1 MVGRRSQA
9 HLSHPTQPG
18 LAPELSQNAFNP
30 TAVYYQMALLPQ
42 GAQVRIG
49 LTFNMKGAAKTLPT
63 GEFIGTDAEE
73 EFDSPETIAALA
85 NAVRS
90 LGHEVDLLGDG
101 ESMIRKLLDG
111 PRPDLV
117 LNIAEGLGISRTRES
132 RVPAVLE
139 MLGIPYTGSDAL
151 TLSATLDKE
160 CAKRLVD
167 HAGIATP
174 GWALVED
181 GNTAAVE
188 DKLAQFGWPLIVKP
202 NYEGSSKGV
211 LRSGIV
217 KNRAELDAAV
227 GRLSAAYHQPLLVEE
242 FIEGEE
248 LTVGV
253 VGNRPPE
260 VIAIMRILPKR
271 PSDGPFIYGIEVKRH
286 WDQHLVYESPA
297 KISQTDADT
306 VRRATL
312 AAWRALGCRDV
323 ARFDFRLRNG
333 VPYFLEV
340 NPLPGI
346 SPFSGDIVFLARGVG
361 ISHEQLVGRILSAA
375 AERVGLRS

>member
-1 MVGRRSQA
+1 MKV
-9 HLSHPTQPG
+9 
-18 LAPELSQNAFNP
+18 
-30 TAVYYQMALLPQ
+30 
-42 GAQVRIG
+42 G
-49 LTFNMKGAAKTLPT
+49 LTFNMKGAAKTSPA

-85 NAVRS
+85 AAVRS

-101 ESMIRKLLDG
+101 EPLLRKLLDG
-111 PRPDLV
+111 PRPDVV
-117 LNIAEGLGISRTRES
+117 LNIAEGLGVSRTRES
-132 RVPAVLE
+132 RVPALLE
-139 MLGIPYTGSDAL
+139 MLGIPYTGSDPL
-151 TLSATLDKE
+151 TLAATLDKE

-174 GWALVED
+174 RWALVED
-181 GNTAAVE
+181 GDLAGFE
-188 DKLAQFGWPLIVKP
+188 DNLAGLGWPLIVKP

-217 KNRAELDAAV
+217 NNRAELEAAV
-227 GRLSAAYHQPLLVEE
+227 GRLAKAYRQPILIEE
-242 FIEGEE
+242 FIQGDE

-253 VGNRPPE
+253 IGNRPPE
-260 VIAIMRILPKR
+260 VIAIMRILPKK
-271 PSDGPFIYGIEVKRH
+271 PLDGPFIYGIEVKRH
-286 WDQHLVYESPA
+286 WEQHLVYETPA
-297 KISQTDADT
+297 KISSKDAET

-323 ARFDFRLRNG
+323 ARFDFRLRDG

-361 ISHEQLVGRILSAA
+361 ITHEQLVGRILEAA
-375 AERVGLRS
+375 VERHKVG

>member
-1 MVGRRSQA
+1 M
-9 HLSHPTQPG
+9 
-18 LAPELSQNAFNP
+18 
-30 TAVYYQMALLPQ
+30 
-42 GAQVRIG
+42 RIG
-49 LTFNMKGAAKTLPT
+49 LTFNMKGAAKSLPT
-63 GEFIGTDAEE
+63 GEFIGTDQEE

-85 NAVRS
+85 DAVRS
-90 LGHEVDLLGDG
+90 LGHEADLLGDG
-101 ESMIRKLLDG
+101 EPMLRKLLDG

-139 MLGIPYTGSDAL
+139 MLDVPYTGSDPL
-151 TLSATLDKE
+151 TLAATLDKE

-174 GWALVED
+174 GWTLVED
-181 GNTAAVE
+181 GNLTAVSE
-188 DKLAQFGWPLIVKP
+188 RLDRLGWPLIVKP

-217 KNRAELDAAV
+217 NNRSELEAAV
-227 GRLSAAYHQPLLVEE
+227 ERLAAAYHQPLLVEE
-242 FIEGEE
+242 FVEGEE

-253 VGNRPPE
+253 VGNGPPE
-260 VIAIMRILPKR
+260 VLGIMRILPKG

-286 WDQHLVYESPA
+286 WEQHLIYESPA
-297 KISQTDADT
+297 KIGANDAEV

-312 AAWRALGCRDV
+312 AAWKALGCRDV
-323 ARFDFRLRNG
+323 ARFDFRLRKG

-361 ISHEQLVGRILSAA
+361 MSHEQLVGRILSAA
-375 AERVGLRS
+375 MERVGIGGRSDSP

>member
-1 MVGRRSQA
+1 
-9 HLSHPTQPG
+9 
-18 LAPELSQNAFNP
+18 
-30 TAVYYQMALLPQ
+30 
-42 GAQVRIG
+42 
-49 LTFNMKGAAKTLPT
+49 MKGAAKSLPT
-63 GEFIGTDAEE
+63 GEFIGTDQEE

-85 NAVRS
+85 EAVRS
-90 LGHEVDLLGDG
+90 LGHDADLLGDG
-101 ESMIRKLLDG
+101 EPMLRKLLDG

-139 MLGIPYTGSDAL
+139 MLGIPYTGSDPL
-151 TLSATLDKE
+151 TLAATLDKE
-160 CAKRLVD
+160 CAKRLVEQ
-167 HAGIATP
+167 AGIATP
-174 GWALVED
+174 GWALIED
-181 GNTAAVE
+181 GNLEAVSE
-188 DKLAQFGWPLIVKP
+188 RIDRLGWPLIVKP

-217 KNRAELDAAV
+217 NDRSELEAAIE
-227 GRLSAAYHQPLLVEE
+227 RLAGAYHQPLLVEE

-260 VIAIMRILPKR
+260 VLAIMRILPKG

-286 WDQHLVYESPA
+286 WEEHLVYESPA
-297 KISQTDADT
+297 KIGPADAET
-306 VRRATL
+306 VRQATL

-323 ARFDFRLRNG
+323 ARFDFRLREG

-361 ISHEQLVGRILSAA
+361 ISHEQLVGRILRAA
-375 AERVGLRS
+375 MERLGLG

>member
-1 MVGRRSQA
+1 VK
-9 HLSHPTQPG
+9 
-18 LAPELSQNAFNP
+18 
-30 TAVYYQMALLPQ
+30 V
-42 GAQVRIG
+42 G
-49 LTFNMKGAAKTLPT
+49 LTFNMKGAAKALPS
-63 GEFIGTDAEE
+63 GEFIGTDMEE

-85 NAVRS
+85 EAVRS

-101 ESMIRKLLDG
+101 EPMLRKLLDG
-111 PRPDLV
+111 PRPELV

-139 MLGIPYTGSDAL
+139 MLGIPYTGSDPL
-151 TLSATLDKE
+151 TLAATLDKE

-174 GWALVED
+174 RWALVED
-181 GNTAAVE
+181 GDLTASE
-188 DKLAQFGWPLIVKP
+188 EKLATLGWPLIVKP

-217 KNRAELDAAV
+217 NNRSELEAAV
-227 GRLSAAYHQPLLVEE
+227 ERLASAYHQPILIEE
-242 FIEGEE
+242 FIKGEE

-253 VGNRPPE
+253 VGNQPPQ
-260 VIAIMRILPKR
+260 VIAIMRILPKQA
-271 PSDGPFIYGIEVKRH
+271 SDGPFIYGIEVKRH
-286 WDQHLVYESPA
+286 WQEHLVYESPA
-297 KISQTDADT
+297 KISSADAET

-323 ARFDFRLRNG
+323 ARFDFRLRDG

-346 SPFSGDIVFLARGVG
+346 SPFSGDIVFLSRGVG
-361 ISHEQLVGRILSAA
+361 ISHEQLVGRILDAA
-375 AERVGLRS
+375 IERQKVEGRRQKD

>member
-1 MVGRRSQA
+1 
-9 HLSHPTQPG
+9 
-18 LAPELSQNAFNP
+18 
-30 TAVYYQMALLPQ
+30 
-42 GAQVRIG
+42 VRVG
-49 LTFNMKGAAKTLPT
+49 LTFNMKGAAKALPS

-85 NAVRS
+85 DAVRS
-90 LGHEVDLLGDG
+90 LGHEVVLLGDG
-101 ESMIRKLLDG
+101 EPMLRKLLDG

-139 MLGIPYTGSDAL
+139 MLGIPYTGSDPL
-151 TLSATLDKE
+151 TLAATLDKE

-174 GWALVED
+174 GWALVEE
-181 GNTAAVE
+181 GNLAAAE
-188 DKLAQFGWPLIVKP
+188 QQLARLAWPLMVKP

-217 KNRAELDAAV
+217 NDRVELEAAII
-227 GRLSAAYHQPLLVEE
+227 RLAAAYHQPLLVEE
-242 FIEGEE
+242 YIEGEE

-260 VIAIMRILPKR
+260 VLAIMRILPKR
-271 PSDGPFIYGIEVKRH
+271 PNDGPFIYGIEVKRH
-286 WDQHLVYESPA
+286 WEEHLEYESPA
-297 KISQTDADT
+297 KISPPDAEM
-306 VRRATL
+306 VRRVTL

-323 ARFDFRLRNG
+323 ARFDFRLRDG

-340 NPLPGI
+340 NPLPGL
-346 SPFSGDIVFLARGVG
+346 SPFSGDVVFLARGVG
-361 ISHEQLVGRILSAA
+361 ISHEDLIGRILKAA
-375 AERVGLRS
+375 AARQKIAVDSRR

>member
-1 MVGRRSQA
+1 
-9 HLSHPTQPG
+9 
-18 LAPELSQNAFNP
+18 
-30 TAVYYQMALLPQ
+30 
-42 GAQVRIG
+42 
-49 LTFNMKGAAKTLPT
+49 MKGAAKTLPS

-85 NAVRS
+85 DAVRS
-90 LGHEVDLLGDG
+90 HGHEVELLGDG
-101 ESMIRKLLDG
+101 EPMLRKLLDG

-117 LNIAEGLGISRTRES
+117 LNIAEGLGVSRTRES

-139 MLGIPYTGSDAL
+139 MLGIPYTGSDPL
-151 TLSATLDKE
+151 TLAATLDKE

-174 GWALVED
+174 GWALIED
-181 GNTAAVE
+181 GNLAAADE
-188 DKLAQFGWPLIVKP
+188 RLSRLTWPLIVKP
-202 NYEGSSKGV
+202 DYEGSSKGV

-217 KNRAELDAAV
+217 HHRAELEAAV
-227 GRLSAAYHQPLLVEE
+227 ARLAPAYHQPLLVEE

-260 VIAIMRILPKR
+260 VLGIMRILPKGA
-271 PSDGPFIYGIEVKRH
+271 SDGPFIYGIEVKRH
-286 WDQHLVYESPA
+286 WEQYLEYESPA
-297 KISQTDADT
+297 KISATDADT

-312 AAWRALGCRDV
+312 ACWRALGCRDV

-340 NPLPGI
+340 NPLPGL

-361 ISHEQLVGRILSAA
+361 VSHEQLIGRILDAA
-375 AERVGLRS
+375 AERQNTSHRPLSS

>member
-1 MVGRRSQA
+1 M
-9 HLSHPTQPG
+9 
-18 LAPELSQNAFNP
+18 
-30 TAVYYQMALLPQ
+30 
-42 GAQVRIG
+42 RIG
-49 LTFNMKGAAKTLPT
+49 LTFNMKGAAKTSPS

-85 NAVRS
+85 DAVRS
-90 LGHEVDLLGDG
+90 LGHEADLLGDG
-101 ESMIRKLLDG
+101 GPLLRRLLDG

-139 MLGIPYTGSDAL
+139 MLGIPYTGSDPL
-151 TLSATLDKE
+151 TLAATLDKE

-167 HAGIATP
+167 HAGIPTP
-174 GWALVED
+174 GWALVEEGD
-181 GNTAAVE
+181 LAAAE
-188 DKLAQFGWPLIVKP
+188 PRLAKLGWPLIVKP

-211 LRSGIV
+211 LRSGV
-217 KNRAELDAAV
+217 VRNRVELQAAV
-227 GRLSAAYHQPLLVEE
+227 ERLGAAYRQPILIEE

-271 PSDGPFIYGIEVKRH
+271 PAGGPFIYGIEVKRH
-286 WDQHLVYESPA
+286 WEEHLVYESPA
-297 KISQTDADT
+297 QISEADAET

-312 AAWRALGCRDV
+312 DAWRALNCRDV
-323 ARFDFRLRNG
+323 ARFDFRLRRG

-361 ISHEQLVGRILSAA
+361 ISHEQLVGRILEAA
-375 AERVGLRS
+375 IERQKVRVDGRR